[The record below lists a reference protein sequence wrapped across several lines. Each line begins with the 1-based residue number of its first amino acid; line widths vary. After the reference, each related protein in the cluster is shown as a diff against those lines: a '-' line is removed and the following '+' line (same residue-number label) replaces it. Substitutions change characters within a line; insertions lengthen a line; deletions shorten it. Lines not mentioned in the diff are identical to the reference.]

1 MTMTDTRRAELEQ
14 RLLKERDR
22 VLQRLERHDES
33 IATSDEDGDLTT
45 YPLHLADEGT
55 DTMEQEKDLM
65 LRSKEGD
72 HLQLI
77 DSALRKLYRE
87 PEQFGVCE
95 NCGEPIPDERL
106 DLVPWTRY
114 CLKCVESG
122 ATPAAD

>member
-1 MTMTDTRRAELEQ
+1 MTDTRRAELEQ

-87 PEQFGVCE
+87 PERFGVCE

-122 ATPAAD
+122 ATPAVD

>member
-1 MTMTDTRRAELEQ
+1 MTDTRRAELEQ

-87 PEQFGVCE
+87 PERFGICE